1 MSIFHLKP
9 LRQQTD
15 EQLMARAAAG
25 KAPLASPEGDKAF
38 EELYRRYARRLKGF
52 FFMQLGG
59 DEELAADATHDV
71 FLRAYEARSR
81 YLEGRSVSTW
91 LFTIAYNI
99 CRNHYRSN
107 AYEAQPLAT
116 LDAEPLS
123 DQQIEVQLDQAT
135 LDQALAQVLA
145 ELPAPLHQLF
155 SLHYQEELTIPQVAE
170 IVGIPEGTVKSRLH
184 KTMNIIRKKLKKYE
198 NK

>member
-1 MSIFHLKP
+1 MSIFHLRP
-9 LRQQTD
+9 LRQLAD
-15 EQLMARAAAG
+15 EELMARAAAG
-25 KAPLASPEGDKAF
+25 NDRAF

-52 FFMQLGG
+52 FFLQLGG

-81 YLEGRSVSTW
+81 YQEGRSVSTW
-91 LFTIAYNI
+91 LFTIAYNL

-107 AYEAQPLAT
+107 AYEAQLLAT
-116 LDAEPLS
+116 LDAEPIS
-123 DQQIEVQLDQAT
+123 EQQIEVQLDAAT
-135 LDQALAQVLA
+135 LDEALAQVLA

>member
-1 MSIFHLKP
+1 MSIFRLHP

-15 EQLMARAAAG
+15 EQLMAKTAKG
-25 KAPLASPEGDKAF
+25 SDTAF

-52 FFMQLGG
+52 FFLQLGG
-59 DEELAADATHDV
+59 DEELAVDATHDV

-81 YLEGRSVSTW
+81 YQEGRRVDTW

-107 AYEAQPLAT
+107 AYEAQLLAT
-116 LDAEPLS
+116 LDAEPVTS
-123 DQQIEVQLDQAT
+123 QQIEVQLDQAA
-135 LDQALAQVLA
+135 LDEALVQVLS
-145 ELPAPLHQLF
+145 ELPAPLHQIF
-155 SLHYQEELTIPQVAE
+155 SLHYQEELTIPQIAE
-170 IVGIPEGTVKSRLH
+170 IVGVPEGTIKSRLH

-198 NK
+198 NH

>member
-52 FFMQLGG
+52 FFLQLGG

-81 YLEGRSVSTW
+81 YQEGRSVSTW

-107 AYEAQPLAT
+107 AYEAQLLAS
-116 LDAEPLS
+116 LDAEPIS
-123 DQQIEVQLDQAT
+123 EQQIEVQLDQAT

>member
-1 MSIFHLKP
+1 MNIFHLKP

-25 KAPLASPEGDKAF
+25 SDTAF

-81 YLEGRSVSTW
+81 YQEGRKVDTW

-99 CRNHYRSN
+99 CKNHYRSN
-107 AYEAQPLAT
+107 AYEAQLLAS
-116 LDAEPLS
+116 LDAEPVS
-123 DQQIEVQLDQAT
+123 NQQMEVDLDAAI
-135 LDQALAQVLA
+135 LDEALAQVLS
-145 ELPAPLHQLF
+145 ELPAPLHQIF
-155 SLHYQEELTIPQVAE
+155 SLHYQEELTIPQIAE
-170 IVGIPEGTVKSRLH
+170 IVGVPEGTVKSRLH
-184 KTMNIIRKKLKKYE
+184 KTMNIIRKKLKQYE

>member
-15 EQLMARAAAG
+15 EQLMAKAATG
-25 KAPLASPEGDKAF
+25 SDTAF
-38 EELYRRYARRLKGF
+38 EELYRRYARRLTGF
-52 FFMQLGG
+52 FFLQLGG
-59 DEELAADATHDV
+59 DEELAADAMHDV

-81 YLEGRSVSTW
+81 YQEGRRVDTW

-99 CRNHYRSN
+99 CRNHYRNN
-107 AYEAQPLAT
+107 AYEAQLLAT
-116 LDAEPLS
+116 LDAEPIS
-123 DQQIEVQLDQAT
+123 EQQIEVQLDEAT
-135 LDQALAQVLA
+135 LDEALAQVLA